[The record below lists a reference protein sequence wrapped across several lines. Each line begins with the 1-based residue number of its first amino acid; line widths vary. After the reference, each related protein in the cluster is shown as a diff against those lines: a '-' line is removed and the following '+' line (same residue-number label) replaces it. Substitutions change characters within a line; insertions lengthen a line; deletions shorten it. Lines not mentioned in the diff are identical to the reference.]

1 MTEHSQQSDPV
12 LAPPLT
18 ALGKAEQLP
27 QEPPPHANK
36 FRVALAVLC
45 GIALGALAIAA
56 AVVVHDSS
64 TNGSSS
70 GFAAWSEWAPTD
82 SSSTGVGEIADH
94 VAPYYRLN
102 ASKQL
107 NVITPISVSQ
117 ATSAGTTTGSGLTVA
132 VDTTPSS
139 SSSPSLSL
147 LNGKTVA
154 YNICGLGPADC
165 ELPGTPSSN
174 RMLLMRRQALEL
186 ALYTFK
192 YIPDSENVL
201 VVLPPARATKST
213 STTAG
218 GAKETIALLF
228 VRKEL
233 APWLNVPL
241 SKTLASYPLEDSELA
256 VWSKTQEASFV
267 DEVTANGLFSS
278 QMESQQ
284 EGGRLMVLTQLPTQ

>member
-1 MTEHSQQSDPV
+1 MTENPQQAEPA

-18 ALGKAEQLP
+18 ALGKSEQLP
-27 QEPPPHANK
+27 QEPPPHAHK
-36 FRVALAVLC
+36 FRVALAMLC

-56 AVVVHDSS
+56 AVMVHDSS
-64 TNGSSS
+64 TSGISRGS
-70 GFAAWSEWAPTD
+70 AAWSEWAPTD
-82 SSSTGVGEIADH
+82 SSGTGVREIADH
-94 VAPYYRLN
+94 VAPYYRLD

-117 ATSAGTTTGSGLTVA
+117 ATAAGTTTGSGMTVA
-132 VDTTPSS
+132 VDTTPSR
-139 SSSPSLSL
+139 SSPSLSL
-147 LNGKTVA
+147 LNGKTIA

-165 ELPGTPSSN
+165 ELPGAASSN
-174 RMLLMRRQALEL
+174 RVLLMRRQALEL

-201 VVLPPARATKST
+201 VVLPPARATKTT
-213 STTAG
+213 STAAAG
-218 GAKETIALLF
+218 SRETIALLF

-233 APWLNVPL
+233 EPWLNVPL
-241 SKTLASYPLEDSELA
+241 SKTLATYPVEDSELA

-267 DEVTANGLFSS
+267 DEVTANGLFAS

-284 EGGRLMVLTQLPTQ
+284 EGGRLMVLTQLPAQ

>member
-1 MTEHSQQSDPV
+1 MTEHSQQPDPA

-18 ALGKAEQLP
+18 ALGKSEQIP
-27 QEPPPHANK
+27 QEPPPHAHK

-45 GIALGALAIAA
+45 GIAFGALAIAA
-56 AVVVHDSS
+56 AVAIHD
-64 TNGSSS
+64 TTVNGSPSS
-70 GFAAWSEWAPTD
+70 SEAWSAWAPTD
-82 SSSTGVGEIADH
+82 SGSTGVREIADH

-139 SSSPSLSL
+139 SSPSLSL
-147 LNGKTVA
+147 LNGKTIA

-192 YIPDSENVL
+192 YVPTSENVL
-201 VVLPPARATKST
+201 VVLPPATKATKAT
-213 STTAG
+213 STDASGSRQTV
-218 GAKETIALLF
+218 ALLF

-233 APWLNVPL
+233 EPWLNVPL